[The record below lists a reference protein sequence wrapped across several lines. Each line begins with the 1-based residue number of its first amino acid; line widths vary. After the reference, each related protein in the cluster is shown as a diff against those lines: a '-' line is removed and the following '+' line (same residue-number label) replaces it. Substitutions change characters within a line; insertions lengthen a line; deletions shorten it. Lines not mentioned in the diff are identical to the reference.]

1 MTKRE
6 MKTEAIL
13 RKESLSLLSCFI
25 SFVLIFFSI
34 SIIPG
39 PFPLVDSCFALIK
52 KDDKITINFV
62 DVDLSTLA
70 KFISSV
76 TGKNFIFDERLKG
89 KITVIAPSKLKPDD
103 AYNLFVSMLALKD
116 FTVVPVG
123 ADSYKIV
130 PSREAKAQGL
140 EVFTGRT
147 PINGNYSV
155 RLIQV
160 KYISTSDAMR
170 LLKPIISPDGYI
182 EVIGDYMMVV
192 DSGLNI
198 EKILAIL
205 DDIDQP
211 VTVGDFEVV
220 HLKYIS
226 AETMAKI
233 LNDSLAAKAKT
244 PAGQTQTLRALADQR
259 LSAVILFGD
268 KIMRDSMK
276 ELIFRLDVAAPR
288 EIQGRIHVYSLK
300 NADATEL
307 GKVLEDM
314 LKGMQG
320 GASRQTV
327 AGAAPQAP
335 LFESGTII
343 TPDKTT
349 NSLLIVASPADYQNI
364 VQIVEQLDK
373 RRRQVFVEAMIVEA
387 DINELRNIGANWRAI
402 ASSGNQKYLVGGFGT
417 VSSTTLDSVVTGLSG
432 VSVGGISNLINVNI
446 PNSTGTSTT
455 TTIPQLAALFSID
468 QLRNVVNVLSVP
480 QILTSDNKEAEIVVG
495 ENVPFISQTQAGV
508 VGTSGTS
515 GILDSITRQDV
526 GIKLTIKPQ
535 ITEGDYVNLDIYQEI
550 SAVES
555 GTSDAVLTSIGPST
569 SKRSTKTSITVKDGR
584 MIVIGG
590 LISTNYNKS
599 LEKIPYLGDIPV
611 LGWLFRNDNTS
622 LTKENLLIFITPH
635 IVKDERDLAQLTRDK
650 EDEYTL
656 SSYRN
661 TEEEILVKFK
671 DGVSDEKARSII
683 LKNNATLIQQIQAT
697 GVYRVRVQE
706 GLDLTDVIKSF
717 SAIPDVQF
725 AEPIKLHGNMKE
737 AR

>member
-1 MTKRE
+1 

-13 RKESLSLLSCFI
+13 RKESLSLLSCVIFV
-25 SFVLIFFSI
+25 VLIFFSI
-34 SIIPG
+34 SMIPG

-52 KDDKITINFV
+52 KDEKITINFV

-170 LLKPIISPDGYI
+170 LLKPIISPDGYM

-205 DDIDQP
+205 DDIDKP

-244 PAGQTQTLRALADQR
+244 PSGQTQTLRALADQR

-268 KIMRDSMK
+268 KVMRDSMK
-276 ELIFRLDVAAPR
+276 ELISRLDVAAPR

-307 GKVLEDM
+307 GKVLDDM

-327 AGAAPQAP
+327 AGAAPQTP

-387 DINELRNIGANWRAI
+387 DITATKTIAANWRAI
-402 ASSGNQKYLVGGFGT
+402 ANSGNKSYLVGGFGT

-432 VSVGGISNLINVNI
+432 VSVGGISNLINVNL
-446 PNSTGTSTT
+446 PNSSGGTTT
-455 TTIPQLAALFSID
+455 TTIPQLAALFSLD
-468 QLRNVVNVLSVP
+468 ELRNVVNVLSVP
-480 QILTSDNKEAEIVVG
+480 QILTSNNKEAEIVIG

-508 VGTSGTS
+508 TGTSGTS
-515 GILDSITRQDV
+515 GVLDSITRQDV

-535 ITEGDYVNLDIYQEI
+535 ITEGDYVNLDVYQEI

-569 SKRSTKTSITVKDGR
+569 TKRSTKTSITVKDGS

-611 LGWLFRNDNTS
+611 VGWLFRNDSTS

-650 EDEYTL
+650 EEEYTL

-671 DGVSDEKARSII
+671 EGVSDEKARSII

-717 SAIPDVQF
+717 SVIPDVQF
-725 AEPIKLHGNMKE
+725 AEPLKLPGDKKE
-737 AR
+737 AK